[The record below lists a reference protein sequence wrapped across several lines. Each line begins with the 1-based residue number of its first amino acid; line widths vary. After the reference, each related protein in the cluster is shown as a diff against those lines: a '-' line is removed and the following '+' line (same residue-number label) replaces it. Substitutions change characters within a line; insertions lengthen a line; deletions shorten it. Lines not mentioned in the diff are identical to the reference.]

1 MDIRINK
8 FIKDCGIASR
18 READR
23 LLSEGRVTINGQTAG
38 LGTMVREGDE
48 VCVDGRILHL
58 SSQKHIIAFYKPV
71 GVTCTKKDE
80 HAEQTIDDVLH
91 YPYPVTYAGRLD
103 KDSEGL
109 LLLTD
114 DGELIDRLMRARN
127 AHEKEYE
134 VIFRKPLTEEFIRKF
149 TGGVYLKDLEETTR
163 HCKMEQTGDKKA
175 LVILTQGLNRQIR
188 RMGHAL
194 GNEVTGIKRIRIVNI
209 TLGKLQS
216 GEYRE
221 LTEEEKETLYKA
233 VGLDPKQAGNEES

>member
-48 VCVDGRILHL
+48 VCVDG
-58 SSQKHIIAFYKPV
+58 
-71 GVTCTKKDE
+71 
-80 HAEQTIDDVLH
+80 
-91 YPYPVTYAGRLD
+91 YAGRLD

-114 DGELIDRLMRARN
+114 DGELIDRLMRSRN

-134 VIFRKPLTEEFIRKF
+134 VIFRKHLTEEFIRKF

-221 LTEEEKETLYKA
+221 LTEEEKDTLYKA
-233 VGLDPKQAGNEES
+233 VGLDPIKAGNEES

>member
-80 HAEQTIDDVLH
+80 HAEQTIDDVLD

-114 DGELIDRLMRARN
+114 DGELIDRLMRSRN

-134 VIFRKPLTEEFIRKF
+134 VVFRKPLTEEFIRKF

-163 HCKMEQTGDKKA
+163 HCKMEQAGDKKA

-221 LTEEEKETLYKA
+221 LTEEEKDTLYKA
-233 VGLDPKQAGNEES
+233 VGLDPIKAGNEES